1 MLAVG
6 LPPEPEVSWPARVS
20 RQLAAPAGSPRAVT
34 AGRSSRRLVTSSIRS
49 RACEALRGPA
59 CHRARWAETHMS
71 RLAVKDGA
79 THARM
84 VGMRRDV
91 LEKRVT
97 PVETGLRYGW

>member
-1 MLAVG
+1 
-6 LPPEPEVSWPARVS
+6 
-20 RQLAAPAGSPRAVT
+20 
-34 AGRSSRRLVTSSIRS
+34 
-49 RACEALRGPA
+49 
-59 CHRARWAETHMS
+59 MS

-97 PVETGLRYGW
+97 PVETGLRYG